1 MHFFVECLNAMQ
13 NNKNTGTS
21 VWTSSQIQTNIVLPV
36 EFSSFFDKKKN
47 KIIYLN
53 GTSTHFMHHE
63 TMLSKFNGMMIQF
76 TINLFFCPH
85 NIYNFS
91 KIYLEQIF
99 HNTYVFILWEFT
111 NLGEELTIN
120 FFFFLQDT
128 GYLKVFF
135 VLGSCTLFKY
145 EWKLIW
151 IEDRKLNHIYFEYV
165 NPFQ

>member
-1 MHFFVECLNAMQ
+1 MQCRTIKTQEQVFELRPKFRQISSYLLNL
-13 NNKNTGTS
+13 
-21 VWTSSQIQTNIVLPV
+21 VPFLI
-36 EFSSFFDKKKN
+36 KKN

-63 TMLSKFNGMMIQF
+63 TMLSKFNGKMIQF